1 MVQLFSFPSQKRI
14 IKAER
19 NKHELKQPGLALLT
33 TPVREEAH
41 YSQGNKQVVVA
52 GKVGQKQG
60 FTCMPHPC
68 DPLGKSSM
76 RQFKIE
82 CGSVCCSEFEGRM
95 KFEMQVKSHYQPQT
109 SCPLLKS
116 NLNPL

>member
-1 MVQLFSFPSQKRI
+1 M
-14 IKAER
+14 
-19 NKHELKQPGLALLT
+19 
-33 TPVREEAH
+33 
-41 YSQGNKQVVVA
+41 A

-60 FTCMPHPC
+60 FTCMPHTC

-95 KFEMQVKSHYQPQT
+95 KFEMLHRLRQLALQRIS
-109 SCPLLKS
+109 
-116 NLNPL
+116 